1 MHLHKRKLI
10 IVAFAALLVIVL
22 LTIYFIQNTYS
33 SPSTHSNVINGLQ
46 LSLTLGAKT
55 TTYKQGQTLNV
66 TLALTNVGH
75 QSINVSFD
83 IPNPYFSFDV
93 RDNKNNLVFT
103 AEDSGEFNGTMTF
116 GPERSIIETFYWDTA
131 YRNNQVP
138 VGVYQIVGFLVTE
151 NNGTSGFQTPP
162 LNIIIVKGVST
173 NNSNQHY
180 SSQH

>member
-1 MHLHKRKLI
+1 MRRKELA
-10 IVAFAALLVIVL
+10 IVTLAMLLVIVL
-22 LTIYFIQNTYS
+22 LTVYFIQNTYS

-66 TLALTNVGH
+66 TLTLTNVDH
-75 QSINVSFD
+75 QSMNVSFD

-103 AEDSGEFNGTMTF
+103 AEDSGQFFNRTMTLS
-116 GPERSIIETFYWDTA
+116 PERSINETFYWDTA
-131 YRNNQVP
+131 YRNNEVP

-162 LNIIIVKGVST
+162 LNITIVKGVST